1 MLILESFQNGR
12 GLLLEGLKVI
22 NGVVTKNNIIAP
34 VEKIKLYEGEN
45 NPDDKYRFTG
55 IFLVGD
61 AKNANGRIYP
71 FSEVMK
77 PECDRYIREAIGQ
90 NFGGGEMEHPPN
102 LTLNP
107 ERFTHKIT
115 KFYYDGCNVIGEA
128 IAGDRGMGHI
138 LRDFIDLNFRFGM
151 SSRGIGTVNEGYVQD
166 DFELHFV
173 DAVMAPS
180 APGAYMKY
188 GSYLRDVSE
197 SALYEK
203 VGLSEENIERV
214 KKNIKE
220 TSMNRHDSQEKIVK
234 QWNDF
239 LMMIKNK

>member
-1 MLILESFQNGR
+1 MLILESFQSGR
-12 GLLLEGLKVI
+12 GLLLEGLNIV

-34 VEKIKLYEGEN
+34 VERVKLYESAA
-45 NPDDKYRFTG
+45 NPDDRYKFMG

-71 FSEVMK
+71 FREVMK
-77 PECDRYIREAIGQ
+77 PECDRYIREAISQ
-90 NFGGGEMEHPPN
+90 NFGGGEFEHPSN
-102 LTLNP
+102 LTLNG

-128 IAGDRGMGHI
+128 VAGERGMGHI
-138 LRDFIDLNFRFGM
+138 LRDFIDLGFRFGM

-203 VGLSEENIERV
+203 VGLSEENIETV
-214 KKNIKE
+214 KRNIKA
-220 TSMNRHDSQEKIVK
+220 TSMTGNDSQAKIVG

-239 LMMIKNK
+239 MRMLKNK